1 MQTKRPNTQYKHK
14 CIRND
19 YALMSKD
26 NIYKHDYIVGKLS
39 AKYYLK
45 PRTIENIVFNRVG

>member
-1 MQTKRPNTQYKHK
+1 MQTKRTNTQYKHK